1 MSRKV
6 IKIHQSLC
14 YLQKP
19 QTPIRSREM
28 LRAINASTFIVRNPA
43 VISREGELNK
53 KQKSNFRLEFQN
65 LQFYKARNISRLQKK
80 RISNEFVILK
90 NKLQDFKEI
99 NIRMSSQMYIVVYFA
114 ILLSI
119 YMKSWFFSLFVR
131 LNRLGGGPNFLW
143 QRS

>member
-6 IKIHQSLC
+6 IKIHQSQC

-19 QTPIRSREM
+19 QKPIRSREI
-28 LRAINASTFIVRNPA
+28 LSAINASTFIVRNPA

-114 ILLSI
+114 VLLSI